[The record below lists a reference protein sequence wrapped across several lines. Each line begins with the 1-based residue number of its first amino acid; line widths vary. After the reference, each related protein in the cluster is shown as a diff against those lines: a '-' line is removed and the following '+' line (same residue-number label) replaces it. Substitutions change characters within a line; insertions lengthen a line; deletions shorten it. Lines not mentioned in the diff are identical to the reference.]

1 MFLIRALTRKNG
13 VRILII
19 DNTGRITAK
28 TREYKNLK
36 IKNLLAYNLPF
47 KLPINKNLFSPE
59 NEKQVIFQ
67 NHISEMQLQS
77 SARILFG
84 ELGTWHCCANKT
96 ANLLTQWK
104 NKVKEVNIVV
114 SHFEIDKYV
123 DYHLVL

>member
-19 DNTGRITAK
+19 DNTGPITAK

-36 IKNLLAYNLPF
+36 IKNLLAYNLAF
-47 KLPINKNLFSPE
+47 KPPINKNLFSPE
-59 NEKQVIFQ
+59 NEKQVLIFQ

-84 ELGTWHCCANKT
+84 ELGTWHCCRILKLRNT
-96 ANLLTQWK
+96 LITILFSRLFFFFLIFFFT
-104 NKVKEVNIVV
+104 
-114 SHFEIDKYV
+114 EIRCYF
-123 DYHLVL
+123 